1 MSYYLLSCGY
11 YVSYPIER
19 EHKTIT
25 SIHYSLMDCCPIHV
39 LPFFD
44 GITPIK
50 GVVYT
55 IVIAILYIMVLT
67 IMCCVVKWYIVGN
80 KTTLSHF
87 NAHKIK

>member
-1 MSYYLLSCGY
+1 
-11 YVSYPIER
+11 
-19 EHKTIT
+19 
-25 SIHYSLMDCCPIHV
+25 MDCCPIHV

-67 IMCCVVKWYIVGN
+67 IILCGDKWYNVGIM
-80 KTTLSHF
+80 TTLLEI
-87 NAHKIK
+87 NTQKNKIIAHN